1 MQQNQLWWCRTH
13 YSKRASE
20 HALRE
25 PPLRRTRRI
34 LNYLAVYLHAV
45 PRPPP
50 AISLFV
56 QGIWVMCCAIN
67 IRIAGTKYFSILF
80 LAKHLKLKITITFNL
95 AQRTNILHCVSRQC
109 WFVYH
114 SLPSNITI
122 CLAHILSISLFLLC
136 SMQKL
141 KQKLRKLPRHY
152 FICHLQHGDA
162 HASRTW
168 PTWQQQLGA
177 AHRTQV
183 CHLPSWHAPK
193 CPACSL

>member
-45 PRPPP
+45 PRPPS
-50 AISLFV
+50 AISLFL

-67 IRIAGTKYFSILF
+67 IRIADTKYFCILF

-95 AQRTNILHCVSRQC
+95 AQRTNILHCVSREC

-122 CLAHILSISLFLLC
+122 CLAHILSLAPFLSLVLYAKVEAKTKKVAAALLY
-136 SMQKL
+136 
-141 KQKLRKLPRHY
+141 LPLATWRR
-152 FICHLQHGDA
+152 
-162 HASRTW
+162 SRQQNLANLAAATW
-168 PTWQQQLGA
+168 RSAQNTG
-177 AHRTQV
+177 
-183 CHLPSWHAPK
+183 LPFAIMARP
-193 CPACSL
+193 